1 MRQSEASRASRPRLS
16 QRGLAKGGVG
26 EDLAEP
32 VPGQNPD
39 RGSIWVTTPDH
50 TRDWLAGRRSRQHAV
65 AADRRFVQLAEL
77 IIPAPTVTPVAS
89 SMRMKEPVV
98 RFFE

>member
-1 MRQSEASRASRPRLS
+1 
-16 QRGLAKGGVG
+16 V
-26 EDLAEP
+26 LAEEP
-32 VPGQNPD
+32 DVLQLGQ
-39 RGSIWVTTPDH
+39 
-50 TRDWLAGRRSRQHAV
+50 RQ
-65 AADRRFVQLAEL
+65 LPEM